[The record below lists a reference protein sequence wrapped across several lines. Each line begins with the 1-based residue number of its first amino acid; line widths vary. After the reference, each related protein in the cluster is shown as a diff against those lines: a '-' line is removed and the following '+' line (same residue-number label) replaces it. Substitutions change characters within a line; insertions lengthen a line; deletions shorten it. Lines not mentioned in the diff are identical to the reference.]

1 MKIKSILIGICTF
14 LFVAQSSMANA
25 DLVVVVNPHTTF
37 NSLTRDELRRIFLGQ
52 TSNFPNG
59 DHAIPFDVYGDYRNA
74 FYQFIL
80 VRTPESVENYWANM
94 IFTGKAEPPRQVQ
107 LDEAKQLVATSF
119 GGISYIERSQVDS
132 SVKVINIV
140 IKK

>member
-1 MKIKSILIGICTF
+1 MNIKSFLIGIFIF

-25 DLVVVVNPHTTF
+25 DLVVVVNPHASF

-59 DHAIPFDVYGDYRNA
+59 DHATPFDVAGDYRNA

-80 VRTPESVENYWANM
+80 VRTPESVESYWANM

-107 LDEAKQLVATSF
+107 LVEAKQLVATSF
-119 GGISYIERSQVDS
+119 WRDFIY
-132 SVKVINIV
+132 
-140 IKK
+140 